1 MELIAMVAALAL
13 IEYLIFSYRTGQAR
27 GKYSVEA
34 PAVTGHP
41 IFERYYRVQMNT
53 LEQLIVFLP
62 GLFLFSGRACE
73 GSGRCPFTLCPERL
87 LNLRMPS
94 AIEAVAGHQGDPGGG
109 QHGDSGTGGVA
120 QRVDRGLGYGPRL
133 RL

>member
-13 IEYLIFSYRTGQAR
+13 IEYMVFSYRTGQAR

-62 GLFLFSGRACE
+62 GLFLFGRYVSVPIAAIL
-73 GSGRCPFTLCPERL
+73 GGLYILGRLVYAVSYVSDPARRGPGFL
-87 LNLRMPS
+87 LSYIPT
-94 AIEAVAGHQGDPGGG
+94 AILILGGLLGAGD
-109 QHGDSGTGGVA
+109 A
-120 QRVDRGLGYGPRL
+120 WF
-133 RL
+133 